1 MTVMRM
7 FSSRFSILFVLTAIL
22 SGVLSQGVYAF
33 SASQA
38 SEKANLDNA
47 EDMKLKQG
55 RMIFEKMLE
64 ALGGRERLE
73 KIMDSKLSVDYK
85 VAPGDVS
92 MMAVYY
98 AKLPDKLRMDTT
110 FTGTMVFEGG
120 KGWRLNPRDGSIKN
134 MSEEELADFRDSA
147 WATQGMLNP
156 EMQDVRPLLE
166 GRVQLEGKDYIVI
179 SYKDWG
185 GYDIVYVLID
195 PATFFPQKLI
205 NIKSGSR
212 TEVFHS
218 DYRDIDGLKLPF
230 SLHVNMDGQ
239 KAVQMTVREWKF
251 NSNLEDS
258 LFSKKTLK
266 EQGFHMDLSGFHDA
280 TEEPVLVHQVHPIY
294 PELAARSRVSG
305 KVLLRITIDEEGLV
319 QDVIPVEGHPMLQS
333 AAVEAVRQ
341 WRYRPT
347 IQDGNAISVTTM
359 VEVFFTIGDRPP
371 VILQGPG
378 IRIH

>member
-1 MTVMRM
+1 MTGIRI
-7 FSSRFSILFVLTAIL
+7 FSARSLGLVALAAIL
-22 SGVLSQGVYAF
+22 SGSLFQIAVGYSVPPD
-33 SASQA
+33 
-38 SEKANLDNA
+38 SEQSKTDKA
-47 EDMKLKQG
+47 EDSRLRQG

-73 KIMDSKLSVDYK
+73 KIQDSKLSVDYT
-85 VAPGDVS
+85 VAPGDTK

-98 AKLPDKLRMDTT
+98 TKLPDKLRMDTT
-110 FTGTMVFEGG
+110 FTGTMVFDGD
-120 KGWRLNPRDGSIKN
+120 KGWRLNPLDRSVKD
-134 MSEEELADFRDSA
+134 MSQKELANFKDSA

-156 EMQDVRPLLE
+156 EMQDVNPFLE

-185 GYDIVYVLID
+185 GYDVVYVLID
-195 PATFFPQKLI
+195 PVTYYPQKLI
-205 NIKSGSR
+205 NIKSDSR

-230 SLHVNMDGQ
+230 SFSVNIDGK

-251 NSNLEDS
+251 NSDLEDS
-258 LFSKKTLK
+258 LFSKKSVK
-266 EQGFHMDLSGFHDA
+266 KKGFHMDLSGFADA
-280 TEEPVLVHQVHPIY
+280 TAEPVLVHKVNPIY
-294 PELAARSRVSG
+294 PELAARARVSG
-305 KVLLRITIDEEGLV
+305 KVVLRIVIDEEGLV
-319 QDVIPVEGHPMLQS
+319 QDVTPVEGHAMLQG

-347 IQDGNAISVTTM
+347 VQDEKPVSVTTM
-359 VEVFFTIGDRPP
+359 VEVYFEIGDRPP

-378 IRIH
+378 IRIY